1 MPALECKE
9 LCKSYGRT
17 MALDRLSLAIEPGR
31 RGNAGASEHR
41 AGPADQAD
49 V

>member
-31 RGNAGASEHR
+31 IVGLLEIGR
-41 AGPADQAD
+41 AH